1 MNSSL
6 QLAGWDS
13 ARSNFFELRPLAPHE
28 AEFDA
33 RSRPVFAEARG
44 RFKLFQILEL
54 NYRDW
59 TAYHRALLT
68 PGSRKQDDLLVLDRL
83 LFNFLAAAY
92 GVFEHFEVSYR
103 RRHRKNPARLA
114 EYDAFL
120 EKFFDNSWAAAFF
133 MDFRNY
139 AQHFDLPIGSFN
151 RNEGTHSITISIT
164 HDAAKLSADYRDW
177 KRSKLTPELGE
188 IDLITMSEEFYHR
201 LQRDYGGFMAKCF
214 YPELKEMDQFYWQLT
229 QEVRERNP
237 KARMVFLA
245 EKDEKRERTK
255 ISVKWSFEQ
264 PPNAVFDELGIS
276 IER

>member
-1 MNSSL
+1 MNNRF

-13 ARSNFFELRPLAPHE
+13 ARNNFFELRPLTEHE
-28 AEFDA
+28 EAFDA
-33 RSRPVFAEARG
+33 QSRPVFAEAHG
-44 RFKLFQILEL
+44 RFKLFQILEM

-59 TAYHRALLT
+59 TAYHRSLLT

-92 GVFEHFEVSYR
+92 GLFEHFEVSYR
-103 RRHRKNPARLA
+103 RRYKKEPAKLA
-114 EYDAFL
+114 EYETFL
-120 EKFFDNSWAAAFF
+120 QKFYDNSWAAAFF

-139 AQHFDLPIGSFN
+139 VQHFDLPIGSFN

-164 HDAAKLSADYRDW
+164 HDAAKLVAEYRDW
-177 KRSKLTPELGE
+177 KRSQLNAERGQL
-188 IDLITMSEEFYHR
+188 DLITMSEEFYHR
-201 LQRDYGGFMAKCF
+201 LRQDYGSFMARCF
-214 YPELKEMDQFYWQLT
+214 YPELKEMDQFYWRLT
-229 QEVRERNP
+229 QEVRTRNP
-237 KARMVFLA
+237 TARMVFLT

-255 ISVKWSFEQ
+255 TSVRWSFEQ